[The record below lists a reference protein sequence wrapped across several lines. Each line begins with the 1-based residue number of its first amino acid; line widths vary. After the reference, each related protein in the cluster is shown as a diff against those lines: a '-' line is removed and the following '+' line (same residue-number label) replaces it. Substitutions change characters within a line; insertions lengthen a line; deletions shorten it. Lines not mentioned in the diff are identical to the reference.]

1 MGQTRKNR
9 NSEKVIFYSL
19 PKGTLLFRTVKD
31 VKSDFAGIRE
41 DDKSN
46 KYCLSK
52 NHNVFFYPY
61 PFVADA
67 IESTNPHGY
76 YKEHDNME
84 IYQTAND
91 LKLLSLIKPS
101 LMTRGDRF
109 SGSSITTCDKTN
121 TYKCK
126 KGRSYDP
133 CLSLAF
139 QTKYPDVVGYIG
151 IGRQDGLWVQEAIEK
166 KTIPKKE
173 IDYIHLSS
181 DRLNKGVSE
190 IVLYPL
196 QKRVTHLGTYKKF
209 MKKYGSLTNY
219 KHIKTLSRKESN
231 KEIHG
236 FLEKDCIFDEKTR
249 LWFLKKEKIDD

>member
-1 MGQTRKNR
+1 MGQTRKN
-9 NSEKVIFYSL
+9 NSKKIIFNIL

-31 VKSDFAGIRE
+31 IKSDFAGIY
-41 DDKSN
+41 DDKTK

-67 IESTNPHGY
+67 IQSVNPYKY
-76 YKEHDNME
+76 YEEHERME
-84 IYQTAND
+84 IYKTTHD

-133 CLSLAF
+133 CLSSDF
-139 QTKYPDVVGYIG
+139 QTKYPDVVGYVG
-151 IGRQDGLWVQEAIEK
+151 IGRQDGLWVQEAIKK

-173 IDYIHLSS
+173 IKYIHLSS
-181 DRLNKGVSE
+181 DRLNKGVKE

-196 QKRVTHLGTYKKF
+196 QKRVEHLGTYKQF
-209 MKKYGSLTNY
+209 MKKYGMLMNY
-219 KHIKTLSRKESN
+219 NHIKTLSRKESN
-231 KEIHG
+231 NEIHTY
-236 FLEKDCIFDEKTR
+236 LEKECIFDEETN

>member
-1 MGQTRKNR
+1 MGQTRKK
-9 NSEKVIFYSL
+9 EKLIFYTL
-19 PKGTLLFRTVKD
+19 PKHTLLFRTVKD
-31 VKSDFAGIRE
+31 VKSDFAGMRI

-67 IESTNPHGY
+67 IESINPYGY
-76 YKEHDNME
+76 YKEHDCME
-84 IYQTAND
+84 IYETTHD

-133 CLSLAF
+133 CLSHVF
-139 QTKYPDVVGYIG
+139 QTKNPDVVGYIG

-173 IDYIHLSS
+173 VDYIHLSS

-196 QKRVTHLGTYKKF
+196 QKRIEYLGTYKQF
-209 MKKYGSLTNY
+209 MKKYGSLINY
-219 KHIKTLSRKESN
+219 KHITSLSRKDSN
-231 KEIHG
+231 KEIHR
-236 FLEKDCIFDEKTR
+236 FLKDECVFDKDSK